1 MEYRADCHTNQP
13 KMANATIM
21 STQPKVVNN
30 QFSRGPTRPVN
41 RVNRKLAP
49 LAWAP
54 AIPKYTSATS
64 KRELLSTMPISAT
77 LNRLRSNASRKM
89 DSIMGTTSLPETSAQ
104 NKDSLRSHRAG
115 NIIHVFGQ
123 HSAQYRSDRGTAS
136 RTRRCGRYSHQSAC
150 AHLHCRF

>member
-30 QFSRGPTRPVN
+30 QFSHGPTRAVN

-54 AIPKYTSATS
+54 AMPRYTKATS

-77 LNRLRSNASRKM
+77 LNRLRNNASRKM
-89 DSIMGTTSLPETSAQ
+89 DSIMGTTSQPETSAQ
-104 NKDSLRSHRAG
+104 NKDSLRSHRTG
-115 NIIHVFGQ
+115 NIIHLFWQ
-123 HSAQYRSDRGTAS
+123 QNAQYRSDKGTAL
-136 RTRRCGRYSHQSAC
+136 RTQQYGQ
-150 AHLHCRF
+150 